1 MTPHKGGAYEQ
12 FDARGLWGVASG
24 RHYGLRSER
33 SAADD
38 VRRTAVRA
46 KRRGLALRE
55 RDLRARFAE
64 QPRPLTLAERSW
76 ASERPGA

>member
-1 MTPHKGGAYEQ
+1 MSTLTRVVSGVLLVVGMT
-12 FDARGLWGVASG
+12 
-24 RHYGLRSER
+24 GLRSER

-38 VRRTAVRA
+38 VRGTAVRA

-64 QPRPLTLAERSW
+64 QPRPLTLAERS
-76 ASERPGA
+76 ARLL